1 MARRKNVKRIDP
13 RYFLHET
20 VNRGEEE
27 LKEAEFQ
34 DTGFPE
40 EDYEANVMAH
50 TEWVSAAGEK
60 PGLGSA
66 LGRDAILERVGQ
78 ILEKEAGEG
87 LAAELEEQ
95 DISIHQPPPDFLNQ
109 LQEFT
114 ELYVG
119 RDIWQEVVS
128 RLDLRM

>member
-40 EDYEANVMAH
+40 EDYEANIMA
-50 TEWVSAAGEK
+50 AAASLEGEDK
-60 PGLGSA
+60 PSLGSK
-66 LGRDAILERVGQ
+66 LGRYAILEAVGE
-78 ILEKEAGEG
+78 ILADVTGWF
-87 LAAELEEQ
+87 EEDDETLMAIDHWKSPQ
-95 DISIHQPPPDFLNQ
+95 DFLND
-109 LQEFT
+109 LQKFT
-114 ELYVG
+114 LTYAGEEA
-119 RDIWQEVVS
+119 WQEVVS